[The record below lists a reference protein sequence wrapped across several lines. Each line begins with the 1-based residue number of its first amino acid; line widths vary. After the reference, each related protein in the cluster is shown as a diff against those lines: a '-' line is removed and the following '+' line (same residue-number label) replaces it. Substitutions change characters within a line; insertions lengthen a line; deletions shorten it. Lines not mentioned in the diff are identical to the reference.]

1 MEAAREKSETGKREK
16 ASSVTYSFRSLF
28 PFPPP
33 QKITLF
39 DLPKNPN
46 RDPPIAHGI
55 ARISRLIRLAVAIGG
70 SFFIYFGGES
80 PLILRRT
87 SVPLRLRMNWFVNL
101 GLNSNSNHF
110 VTCLLIFILHYSPQL
125 PPSILN
131 SRSRWSCDPQ
141 FWSHGESL

>member
-16 ASSVTYSFRSLF
+16 PLSVPYSFPAIFL
-28 PFPPP
+28 FPPP
-33 QKITLF
+33 SKNTLF

-55 ARISRLIRLAVAIGG
+55 ARISRLIDPSCCGDWW
-70 SFFIYFGGES
+70 FFLYFGGES

-131 SRSRWSCDPQ
+131 SRSRWSCDPK